1 MTTSGNT
8 SFRRDTRGKK
18 REEGTSLRSR
28 FSLLASR
35 FRPAVVALVVAT
47 LLALAAAVLL
57 PSPSHDIPTILG
69 SDSERVA
76 RAIREEFDTPFAR
89 ASLLLIEHIP
99 HEAASDS
106 GRATVRRLLE
116 PISAMPGVLA
126 THSPASS
133 LDTLLLGKDGR
144 SAIALVGHDER
155 DMPVMA
161 MHAAI
166 AEVVDSLHRVDPRF
180 NVGITGV
187 LPIAADLATYTR
199 RALIRAELVAAP
211 VTIAA
216 AWFAYG
222 SITAVLGG
230 LLTAGATAA
239 ITLMLV
245 RLLGLIVP
253 LGGLA
258 EPVAVLVSTALAL
271 DYFLWRRRGG
281 FGSRDLRVA
290 AAVAITGFA
299 ALLLAPTPEI
309 RGAAIGGMVAAAIAS
324 LIATVWKPALRR
336 RRRDT
341 DGWLHLVPV
350 VLARPVPLLVAT
362 LLPLT
367 LLAWRGVTARIASDS
382 TAWLPEQGFAV
393 RALRRLDERGRGS
406 AAVPSIVMVELTPST
421 SLNTPAGWQRVSD
434 VVRRIRE
441 VPQVG
446 HVAAVTTVGTGEQQ
460 VTLDVVP
467 PHVLGALVSRDRTK
481 ALVHVV
487 AAGEQTVQE
496 GQQLADRLRVWLADD
511 PMLTVGG
518 YAAMAIDHHDAL
530 KSALVPLALLASLG
544 TALALMVVFR
554 APVLALKTVLLNLL
568 VAFAAVG
575 LVSLFAP
582 MGGLPVT
589 IPLAAFGTAFAL
601 SIDYELL
608 LLFGVQRAGRHGPD
622 AIARGL
628 ASAAPLMIRG
638 GVLLIGVLGG
648 FLLSGFAPLVLLG
661 AVLASAIAI
670 DVIVVRPLVA
680 PALLMVMGKWNWWP
694 R

>member
-1 MTTSGNT
+1 VII
-8 SFRRDTRGKK
+8 
-18 REEGTSLRSR
+18 L
-28 FSLLASR
+28 
-35 FRPAVVALVVAT
+35 PA
-47 LLALAAAVLL
+47 
-57 PSPSHDIPTILG
+57 PSHHIPTILG

-76 RAIREEFDTPFAR
+76 RAIQDDFDTPFAR
-89 ASLLLIEHIP
+89 ASLLLIEHLP
-99 HEAASDS
+99 HDAASDS

-116 PISAMPGVLA
+116 PIRAMPGVLA
-126 THSPASS
+126 THSPATS
-133 LDTLLLGKDGR
+133 LDTLLLGTDGR

-166 AEVVDSLHRVDPRF
+166 TEVVDSLHRIAPRF
-180 NVGITGV
+180 NVGITGA

-199 RALIRAELVAAP
+199 RAMIRAEMVAAP

-222 SITAVLGG
+222 TLTAMLGG

-239 ITLMLV
+239 LTLMLV
-245 RLLGLIVP
+245 RLIGIVVP

-324 LIATVWKPALRR
+324 LLATVWKPALRQ

-341 DGWLHLVPV
+341 NGWLHLVPM
-350 VLARPVPLLVAT
+350 VLARPLPLLVAT
-362 LLPLT
+362 LLPLM
-367 LLAWRGVTARIASDS
+367 LLAWRGANARIASDS
-382 TAWLPEQGFAV
+382 TAWLPQEGFAV
-393 RALRRLDERGRGS
+393 RALRRLDDQGRGS
-406 AAVPSIVMVELTPST
+406 AAVPSIVMVELTPSNAIT
-421 SLNTPAGWQRVSD
+421 TPAGWQRVHD
-434 VVRRIRE
+434 VVNRIRE
-441 VPQVG
+441 VPAVG
-446 HVAAVTTVGTGEQQ
+446 NVAAITTIGTGEQQ

-467 PHVLGALVSRDRTK
+467 REVLGSFVSRDRTK

-487 AAGEQTVQE
+487 ASGEQTVEE
-496 GQQLADRLRVWLADD
+496 GQQLAERLRVWLADD

-518 YAAMAIDHHDAL
+518 YAAMALDHHDAL
-530 KSALVPLALLASLG
+530 RAALVPLALLASLG
-544 TALALMVVFR
+544 TAIALILVFR
-554 APVLALKTVLLNLL
+554 APVLALKTVMLNLL

-575 LVSLFAP
+575 LVSLFGP
-582 MGGLPVT
+582 EQGLPVT

-608 LLFGVQRAGRHGPD
+608 LLFGVQRAGRNGPD

-670 DVIVVRPLVA
+670 DVMVVRPLVA
-680 PALLMVMGKWNWWP
+680 PALLMVMGNWNWWP